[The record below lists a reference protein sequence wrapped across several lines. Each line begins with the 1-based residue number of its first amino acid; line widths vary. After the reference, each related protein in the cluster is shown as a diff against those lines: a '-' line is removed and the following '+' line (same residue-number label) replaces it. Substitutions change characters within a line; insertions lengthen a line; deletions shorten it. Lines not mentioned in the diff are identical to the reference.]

1 MRGLRGYH
9 TTDDDGLQT
18 DVMRFM
24 AIIAFCLV
32 AVLALVKD
40 LPPTEQPSPAE
51 EKRVQAEQK
60 NEPVA
65 PQVVEAPAAKPEV
78 KLVMPP
84 IAKPTAKIVAAPA
97 PEAVKP
103 APVAKTV
110 EPQPAADP
118 ITEPTPIPTASDDE
132 EGLTLRFASDA
143 DFIDLIRRG
152 KVRVYAYNAN
162 NFHVLDR
169 GFVFRPAQP
178 PKTFHELETVPA
190 RVRAALTS
198 AMNDNRWGVR
208 LPSNTQQSIQQL
220 ANRHTSGQ
228 LVIDRTGG
236 VRHVQ
241 SS

>member
-1 MRGLRGYH
+1 MRGLRGHH

-40 LPPTEQPSPAE
+40 LPAAEQPSPAE
-51 EKRVQAEQK
+51 EKREQADPK
-60 NEPVA
+60 SEPIA
-65 PQVVEAPAAKPEV
+65 PQVVEAPAAKPELELV
-78 KLVMPP
+78 KPP

-103 APVAKTV
+103 APVAKTI
-110 EPQPAADP
+110 EPQPAAEP
-118 ITEPTPIPTASDDE
+118 TTEPTPIPAATDNEA
-132 EGLTLRFASDA
+132 GLTLRFASDA

-152 KVRVYAYNAN
+152 KVRVYAYNTN
-162 NFHVLDR
+162 SFHVLDR
-169 GFVFRPAQP
+169 DFVFRAAEP
-178 PKTFHELETVPA
+178 PKTFHELETVPV

-198 AMNDNRWGVR
+198 AMNGNRWGVR
-208 LPSNTQQSIQQL
+208 LPRNTQHSIQQL

-236 VRHVQ
+236 VCHV
-241 SS
+241 